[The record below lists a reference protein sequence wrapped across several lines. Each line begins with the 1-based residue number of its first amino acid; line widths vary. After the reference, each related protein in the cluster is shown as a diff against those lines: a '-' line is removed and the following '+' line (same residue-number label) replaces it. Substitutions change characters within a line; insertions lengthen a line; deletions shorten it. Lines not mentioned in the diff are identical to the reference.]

1 MNPLE
6 NELKKALSRKEP
18 SAGFTQR
25 VLDEVA
31 SRSYDQAVT
40 EPVRKSSFW
49 FSIFSSTRLRWAT
62 ASLILGLIVGLGA
75 YRYQEQRRLEREKEL
90 TKRQVLLALQI
101 ASSKL
106 NRAERLVVERME
118 NLSAQ

>member
-18 SAGFTQR
+18 SAGFTQK

-31 SRSYDQAVT
+31 SRSYEQAVKN
-40 EPVRKSSFW
+40 PVGKRPFW
-49 FSIFSSTRLRWAT
+49 FGIFGLTRLRWVTAT
-62 ASLILGLIVGLGA
+62 LLLGLVVGLGA
-75 YRYQEQRRLEREKEL
+75 YRYRQQQRMEREKEL
-90 TKRQVLLALQI
+90 TKRQVLLALHI

-106 NRAERLVVERME
+106 NRAQRLVVERME

>member
-1 MNPLE
+1 
-6 NELKKALSRKEP
+6 
-18 SAGFTQR
+18 
-25 VLDEVA
+25 
-31 SRSYDQAVT
+31 
-40 EPVRKSSFW
+40 
-49 FSIFSSTRLRWAT
+49 
-62 ASLILGLIVGLGA
+62 LILGLIVGLGA

-106 NRAERLVVERME
+106 NHAERLVVERME

>member
-18 SAGFTQR
+18 SAGFTQKA
-25 VLDEVA
+25 LDEVA
-31 SRSYDQAVT
+31 SQSYEQAVKN
-40 EPVRKSSFW
+40 PVGKRPFW
-49 FSIFSSTRLRWAT
+49 FGIFGLMRLRWVTAT
-62 ASLILGLIVGLGA
+62 LLIGLVVGLGA
-75 YRYQEQRRLEREKEL
+75 YRFRQQQRMEREKEL

-106 NRAERLVVERME
+106 NRAQRLVVERME